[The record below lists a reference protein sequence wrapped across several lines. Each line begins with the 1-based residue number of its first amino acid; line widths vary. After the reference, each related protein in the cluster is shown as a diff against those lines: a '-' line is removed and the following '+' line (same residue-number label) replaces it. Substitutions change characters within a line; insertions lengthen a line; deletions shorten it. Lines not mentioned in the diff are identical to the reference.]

1 MVFQWIVLTV
11 IASLSL
17 VYGSISIYSIIKRL
31 RKSVWIDITKD
42 TDFNDMPRV
51 AILLPLYRERY
62 EDIEL
67 VFKSIAMQIYP
78 RDRIMVV
85 IALEKDDNETLYFVE
100 KLKDIVINQGI
111 DLAIVVNEDRRK
123 SKAYALNRA
132 ISKISHLVDF
142 VVVYDAGDMITDRL
156 HIAKIAMLIK
166 KGYDVIGSKVYRIGN
181 HILGRLSFLDTL
193 LWYDVAL
200 PGIVKLIGYPLVS
213 GEGMAISMRFLK
225 IVNGF
230 PDKLTEDSYMT
241 MLVAAHGGKAALLN
255 TIIYE
260 GAPSTLKSFIK
271 QRLRWYRGYLE
282 CFKDLILIYRKSLKL
297 PVVLK
302 LGIAYIEPLALIS
315 TMVSF
320 ITIAFVPHMEI
331 PIYTLYIV
339 LISVILTLSA
349 PLYIILDLKIKDPT
363 VFIAPFYWA
372 SQGIIALACLLPIHI
387 PWLRTT
393 RTTIPIPKTNPKQY
407 QSIDI

>member
-132 ISKISHLVDF
+132 
-142 VVVYDAGDMITDRL
+142 
-156 HIAKIAMLIK
+156 
-166 KGYDVIGSKVYRIGN
+166 
-181 HILGRLSFLDTL
+181 
-193 LWYDVAL
+193 
-200 PGIVKLIGYPLVS
+200 
-213 GEGMAISMRFLK
+213 
-225 IVNGF
+225 
-230 PDKLTEDSYMT
+230 
-241 MLVAAHGGKAALLN
+241 
-255 TIIYE
+255 
-260 GAPSTLKSFIK
+260 
-271 QRLRWYRGYLE
+271 
-282 CFKDLILIYRKSLKL
+282 
-297 PVVLK
+297 
-302 LGIAYIEPLALIS
+302 
-315 TMVSF
+315 
-320 ITIAFVPHMEI
+320 
-331 PIYTLYIV
+331 
-339 LISVILTLSA
+339 
-349 PLYIILDLKIKDPT
+349 
-363 VFIAPFYWA
+363 
-372 SQGIIALACLLPIHI
+372 
-387 PWLRTT
+387 
-393 RTTIPIPKTNPKQY
+393 
-407 QSIDI
+407 